1 MDGVGTF
8 RWSDGT
14 VYKGEFK
21 NGYPTGRGRMIL
33 SDLNTYDGDFCQGF
47 FHGSGVLYLSNCLKF
62 YRGSWKSGKRHGKG
76 WIEYGMNDSYVGDWF
91 EDTRH
96 GEGYRK
102 YKNGAGYR
110 GQWSKNYKNGNGSM
124 ILGNADYY
132 TGEWQHDKPH
142 GYGEYTWNMFLNR
155 TLTFPIYNMY
165 KGNWTMGIRNG
176 VGMLYF
182 GTECGSKLAGTW
194 RNNHKHGP
202 GVIVC
207 GNGRIIEYCPLFTKD
222 KPAHSDEEKIRKLQ
236 AESSEMLPLS
246 YDNSFA
252 DIAEA
257 IHSKVAMTDFP
268 KEILRN
274 IVMGMVAPEK
284 NRLSS
289 PRFIKLPDQLSGRET
304 CCFPL
309 NISIH
314 CVTEDVDL
322 TYFVNEVFRHL
333 HNFRD
338 SFSLSHC
345 NAADSDVSVGC
356 IRNVH
361 RKLTGDYS
369 IEKYRETKQLQN
381 MITVYLPQLRRV
393 YEKYAAITV
402 NEERTLNFKPVM
414 VRMFL
419 WQFLRDINIHRSI
432 SLVDYDNFMYAN
444 PCSCYEYGPHY
455 PFEHIYFWQF
465 LQCLIA
471 AAWKYYLP
479 GNMNPGDISV
489 ADVMSPEAAVSEL
502 GRGLVSKLFKR
513 FLQHEVIPNS
523 GTIKGT
529 ALTKYKDLM
538 PLDGAYNLYLSL
550 GEPHTVNMFLYSS
563 CPKEGVQIPCYIGI
577 QPDCVPIQEG
587 FNAALLGD
595 KPSYIDVKCSPL
607 EKIIGKDKYYYYHSH
622 IDRCHSPESSKSSD
636 EFYRSLYAFRNLGRP
651 TILKC
656 IRKVCPMVD
665 KRKSF
670 NYKLTFLEFYET
682 LFECVHSKVCE

>member
-124 ILGNADYY
+124 ILGNAD
-132 TGEWQHDKPH
+132 
-142 GYGEYTWNMFLNR
+142 
-155 TLTFPIYNMY
+155 
-165 KGNWTMGIRNG
+165 
-176 VGMLYF
+176 
-182 GTECGSKLAGTW
+182 
-194 RNNHKHGP
+194 
-202 GVIVC
+202 
-207 GNGRIIEYCPLFTKD
+207 
-222 KPAHSDEEKIRKLQ
+222 
-236 AESSEMLPLS
+236 
-246 YDNSFA
+246 
-252 DIAEA
+252 
-257 IHSKVAMTDFP
+257 VAMTDFP

-607 EKIIGKDKYYYYHSH
+607 EKIIGKGKQL
-622 IDRCHSPESSKSSD
+622 
-636 EFYRSLYAFRNLGRP
+636 YR
-651 TILKC
+651 
-656 IRKVCPMVD
+656 
-665 KRKSF
+665 
-670 NYKLTFLEFYET
+670 
-682 LFECVHSKVCE
+682 FELIIK